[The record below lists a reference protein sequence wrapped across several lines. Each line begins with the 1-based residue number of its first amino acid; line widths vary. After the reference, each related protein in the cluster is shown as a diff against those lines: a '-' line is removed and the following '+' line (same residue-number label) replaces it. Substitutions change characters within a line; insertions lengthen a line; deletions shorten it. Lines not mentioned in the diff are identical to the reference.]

1 MYYTYILRC
10 VGGTLYTGITTDV
23 KRRFEEHT
31 TDSKKGAKY
40 TGSRKPIRVEAVW
53 KSESRALA
61 SKLEYRIKQ
70 LTKAE
75 KEELIKGSG
84 LEMLGDKIDATEYER
99 ENGNEN

>member
-10 VGGTLYTGITTDV
+10 EDGSLYTGITTDV
-23 KRRFEEHT
+23 KRRFNEHC
-31 TDSKKGAKY
+31 TDETKGAKY
-40 TGSRKPIRVEAVW
+40 TARHKPVKIEAVW

-99 ENGNEN
+99 VNGNEN